1 LADPISLVSGAK
13 DTKKMAQETSSKVEL
28 GFSIFLIVFNIVV
41 FWETLDLPPGT
52 FDPVGSAGFPRI
64 VSVAI
69 GVLSLV
75 ILIRAVRRIVVGSK
89 KATVSESQQTAVSP
103 TFRPRYDLALGFYAL
118 SVAFASVLALR
129 WISFAIS
136 TALFLFISIGMLT
149 RFYYKRLPVAVI
161 IALVIGFG
169 CQYIFTQ
176 VLVLDLP

>member
-1 LADPISLVSGAK
+1 MAK
-13 DTKKMAQETSSKVEL
+13 ETSSKVEI
-28 GFSIFLIVFNIVV
+28 GFAIFLIIFSIVV
-41 FWETLDLPPGT
+41 FWETLDLPPGS
-52 FDPVGSAGFPRI
+52 FDPVGSAGFPRV

-69 GVLSLV
+69 GVFSIV
-75 ILIRAVRRIVVGSK
+75 ILIRAVLKVFIGSK

-118 SVAFASVLALR
+118 SLAFAAVLALR

-149 RFYYKRLPVAVI
+149 RFYYKRLPVVI
-161 IALVIGFG
+161 LIALVIGFG

-176 VLVLDLP
+176 VFVLDLP